1 MERFW
6 IVVSMISRYIS
17 RETEQQILTST
28 DSIIAHL
35 VDHMVK
41 THNMRGSP
49 YFKAFEGKHMCCIK
63 VMIVRK
69 LRLYN
74 MNFGTVYHEITF
86 FQLRYVIGKLS

>member
-1 MERFW
+1 MFSFPPSPIGIPTSYKLFCIRTLH
-6 IVVSMISRYIS
+6 IIYIYIYIYIYINAYIF

-35 VDHMVK
+35 EDHMVK

-49 YFKAFEGKHMCCIK
+49 YFKAFEGKHMCFIE

-69 LRLYN
+69 
-74 MNFGTVYHEITF
+74 F
-86 FQLRYVIGKLS
+86 